1 MCQFA
6 LTVKL
11 LLIVAKLH
19 GLSSKSIDFVLAF
32 PQMEVDAEIYMDPP
46 IGRELEFGHEIC
58 MVSRARIL
66 QLDQKLRWLDR
77 KGLCSF
83 YDAPCLNLLK
93 STIVLT
99 YVYR

>member
-19 GLSSKSIDFVLAF
+19 GLSSKYIDFVLAF
-32 PQMEVDAEIYMDPP
+32 PQMEVDAEIYMDPHWTRAGIWTNIRLYP
-46 IGRELEFGHEIC
+46 FS
-58 MVSRARIL
+58 VTSVWSRARIL

-83 YDAPCLNLLK
+83 YD
-93 STIVLT
+93 
-99 YVYR
+99 